1 MPNEKLGFGASLALV
16 VGNMVGSGIFLL
28 PASLAIYGGISLVG
42 WVFSSLGAILL
53 AVVFGNLSKWLPEA
67 DGGPYAYTRV
77 GLGEFPAYLVAW
89 GYWVS
94 IWSTNAAITVA
105 LVGYLGVFFPILKVE
120 PQLAILTGLAF
131 IWFFTY
137 VNTRSIH
144 TVGWVQL
151 VTTILKLVPIL
162 LIGFIGIF
170 YFKVEHFIPFNQSG
184 SSNWSAI
191 TTTTTLTLF
200 AYLGMESATIPA
212 TKVSNAKTTIRRAT
226 IYGTLLTV
234 VLYILSSAAVMGIV
248 PPEVLANSTAPFAD
262 AAALFWG
269 DTAEYIV
276 AAGAIIATMGALNGW
291 LLIQGQIP
299 LAAAKNGLFPKVFS
313 RLNGRS
319 QPAIGIVLS
328 SLLVSLLMLLN
339 FSESLVSAFTFMMT
353 LSTLSVITPYLFST
367 ASFALLVFAKKTKQ
381 KKLHLLLALGAF
393 CFSIWIIIGCGQE
406 VVFWGFLLLMSGIP
420 FYVWL
425 KRNEHAR

>member
-131 IWFFTY
+131 IWFFSY

-151 VTTILKLVPIL
+151 ITTILKLVPIL
-162 LIGFIGIF
+162 LIGFI
-170 YFKVEHFIPFNQSG
+170 
-184 SSNWSAI
+184 
-191 TTTTTLTLF
+191 
-200 AYLGMESATIPA
+200 
-212 TKVSNAKTTIRRAT
+212 
-226 IYGTLLTV
+226 
-234 VLYILSSAAVMGIV
+234 
-248 PPEVLANSTAPFAD
+248 
-262 AAALFWG
+262 
-269 DTAEYIV
+269 
-276 AAGAIIATMGALNGW
+276 
-291 LLIQGQIP
+291 
-299 LAAAKNGLFPKVFS
+299 
-313 RLNGRS
+313 
-319 QPAIGIVLS
+319 
-328 SLLVSLLMLLN
+328 
-339 FSESLVSAFTFMMT
+339 
-353 LSTLSVITPYLFST
+353 
-367 ASFALLVFAKKTKQ
+367 
-381 KKLHLLLALGAF
+381 
-393 CFSIWIIIGCGQE
+393 
-406 VVFWGFLLLMSGIP
+406 
-420 FYVWL
+420 
-425 KRNEHAR
+425 

>member
-1 MPNEKLGFGASLALV
+1 MADDKLGFGASFALV

-28 PASLAIYGGISLVG
+28 PASLAIYGGISLMG

-53 AVVFGNLSKWLPEA
+53 ALVFGNLSKWLPGA
-67 DGGPYAYTRV
+67 IGGPYAYTRV

-105 LVGYLGVFFPILKVE
+105 LVGYLGVFFPVLKTE
-120 PQLAILTGLAF
+120 PHWAILTGLAF
-131 IWFFTY
+131 IWLFTY
-137 VNTRSIH
+137 VNTRSIKV
-144 TVGWVQL
+144 VGWVQL
-151 VTTILKLVPIL
+151 VTTVLKIVPIL
-162 LIGFIGIF
+162 LIGCIGIF
-170 YFKVEHFIPFNQSG
+170 YFKVAHFIPFNQSG

-191 TTTTTLTLF
+191 TSTTTLTLF

-212 TKVSNAKTTIRRAT
+212 AKVNNATTTVRRAT
-226 IYGTLLTV
+226 IYGTLLTI
-234 VLYILSSAAVMGIV
+234 VLYILSSAAIMGIV
-248 PPEVLANSTAPFAD
+248 PPEVLAHSTAPFAD

-269 DTAEYIV
+269 GAAEYIV
-276 AAGAIIATMGALNGW
+276 AGGAVVATMGALNGW

-299 LAAAKNGLFPKVFS
+299 LAAATNGLFPPVFA
-313 RLNGRS
+313 RLNDQR

-328 SLLVSLLMLLN
+328 SLLVSLLMLFS

-367 ASFALLVFAKKTKQ
+367 ASFALLVFAKKTKH
-381 KKLHLLLALGAF
+381 KNRHLLLALGAF
-393 CFSIWIIIGCGQE
+393 CFSLWIIVGCGQE

-425 KRNEHAR
+425 KRKEHTS